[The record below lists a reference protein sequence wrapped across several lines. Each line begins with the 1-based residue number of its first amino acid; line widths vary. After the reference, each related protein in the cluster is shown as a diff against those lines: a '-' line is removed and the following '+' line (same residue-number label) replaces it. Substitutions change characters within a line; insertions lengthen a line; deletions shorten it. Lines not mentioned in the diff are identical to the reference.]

1 MDFSRKPNSTN
12 KWRIFFQSREGK
24 NYVLK
29 SIGCLQ
35 ENPTFSRQPVLR
47 KHHSRSQSHAHSLTQ
62 YKTPRKGSML
72 RTQELGCRSTG
83 APGKQWRGTG
93 EGAHCGKLLLLLQR
107 TWTPFSAPTSWLKP
121 FVTPASGN
129 LTSRGTK
136 YIFGVHSYIQAKHS
150 RT

>member
-1 MDFSRKPNSTN
+1 M
-12 KWRIFFQSREGK
+12 
-24 NYVLK
+24 YL
-29 SIGCLQ
+29 
-35 ENPTFSRQPVLR
+35 
-47 KHHSRSQSHAHSLTQ
+47 SQSVVCRKTQHSPASQSSESTTVTARTMLSLTQ
-62 YKTPRKGSML
+62 YKTPRKGSTL

-107 TWTPFSAPTSWLKP
+107 TWTPFSATTSWLKP
-121 FVTPASGN
+121 FVTPASGD